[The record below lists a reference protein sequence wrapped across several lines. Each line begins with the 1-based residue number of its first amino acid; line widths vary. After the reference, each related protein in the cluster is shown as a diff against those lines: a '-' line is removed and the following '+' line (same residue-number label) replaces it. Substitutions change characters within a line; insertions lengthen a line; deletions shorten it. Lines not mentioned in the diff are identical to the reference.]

1 MRNTSQSF
9 FFSTSGF
16 LHLVSTHDW
25 SSDPLCVD
33 VSASDFMPRSSEGG
47 MEEDEEGDGDVA
59 GADALRGDLRVNA
72 AARVRVE
79 KSYKRQKDSVDAV
92 RNF

>member
-1 MRNTSQSF
+1 
-9 FFSTSGF
+9 
-16 LHLVSTHDW
+16 
-25 SSDPLCVD
+25 
-33 VSASDFMPRSSEGG
+33 MPRSSEGG

>member
-1 MRNTSQSF
+1 
-9 FFSTSGF
+9 
-16 LHLVSTHDW
+16 
-25 SSDPLCVD
+25 
-33 VSASDFMPRSSEGG
+33 MPRSSEGG

-92 RNF
+92 RNVSLFWTILFLPLAYLLTHIYVFNIVYFWLIILGPQNY